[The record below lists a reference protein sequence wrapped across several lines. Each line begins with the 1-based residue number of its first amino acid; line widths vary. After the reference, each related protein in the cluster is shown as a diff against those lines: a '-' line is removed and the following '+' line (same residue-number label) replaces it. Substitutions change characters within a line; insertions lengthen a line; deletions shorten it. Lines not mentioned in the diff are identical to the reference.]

1 MSDDGIN
8 WDAEARR
15 ALSDPPIPSDEHTI
29 KWYRDTFSLSMQG
42 TLLDFGC
49 LLGKWICLWQGL
61 GYIPIGIDQSLY
73 GLKLAKK
80 TYPKVDFIR
89 CMGQNLPFKEGA
101 FNIVISIAVFQHNR
115 NVTKTQ
121 FLKEIRHA
129 LKRNG
134 RLLLAES
141 TEGDVHEDWTND
153 RYFSREGWVKFVSQ
167 QGFELMTHVELGSWY
182 LFERVEG
189 EDEDRMG

>member
-15 ALSDPPIPSDEHTI
+15 ALSDPPIPTDERTI
-29 KWYRDTFSLSMQG
+29 NWYRDTFSLSMPG
-42 TLLDFGC
+42 ALLDFGC
-49 LLGKWICLWQGL
+49 LLGKWIRLWQGL
-61 GYIPIGIDQSLY
+61 GYVTVGIDQNLY
-73 GLKLAKK
+73 GLKLAKERN
-80 TYPKVDFIR
+80 PQVDFIR
-89 CMGQNLPFKEGA
+89 CMGQNLPFKEGVFDIA
-101 FNIVISIAVFQHNR
+101 VSLAVFQHNR

-121 FLKEIRHA
+121 FLREIRHT

-141 TEGDVHEDWTND
+141 TEEGVDEDWTND

-167 QGFELMTHVELGSWY
+167 QCFKLMTHVEIGSWY
-182 LFERVEG
+182 LFERVDFET
-189 EDEDRMG
+189 R